1 MASGHDRVEAHLPL
15 TLIDHK
21 LEYDEFLAEIRSNLL
36 T

>member
-21 LEYDEFLAEIRSNLL
+21 LEYDELMAKIQSNLL